1 MRKIIGLLFFG
12 IFLTGCYA
20 NSLTMVGPATGVAS
34 GKLSETATST
44 TINHIVKKQTGKTPV
59 EHVLSEKQIKTLD
72 KTKSKI
78 NPCNKNPDFCS
89 AINKRIEKTRKQLLG
104 LNLQARIEKNH
115 KKFFENKK
123 KDWNK
128 GITQL
133 KVYVPR
139 EVISCNEISLI
150 IFF

>member
-1 MRKIIGLLFFG
+1 MKKIIGLLFFG
-12 IFLTGCYA
+12 IFLTGCYT

-72 KTKSKI
+72 KSKSKI
-78 NPCNKNPDFCS
+78 NPCNKNPDFC
-89 AINKRIEKTRKQLLG
+89 AVVNKRIEKTRKQLLG

-115 KKFFENKK
+115 KRFFANQK
-123 KDWNK
+123 KD
-128 GITQL
+128 
-133 KVYVPR
+133 
-139 EVISCNEISLI
+139 
-150 IFF
+150 

>member
-1 MRKIIGLLFFG
+1 MKKIIGLLFFG
-12 IFLTGCYA
+12 IFLTGCYT

-78 NPCNKNPDFCS
+78 NPCNKNPDFC
-89 AINKRIEKTRKQLLG
+89 AVINKRIEKTRKQLLG

-115 KKFFENKK
+115 KRFFSNQK
-123 KDWNK
+123 KD
-128 GITQL
+128 
-133 KVYVPR
+133 
-139 EVISCNEISLI
+139 
-150 IFF
+150 

>member
-34 GKLSETATST
+34 GKLSETVTST
-44 TINHIVKKQTGKTPV
+44 TVRHIVKKQTGKTPI

-72 KTKSKI
+72 KTKSKM
-78 NPCNKNPDFCS
+78 NPCIKNPDFCRALNS
-89 AINKRIEKTRKQLLG
+89 RIEKTRKQLLI

-115 KKFFENKK
+115 KKLFSVQEKN
-123 KDWNK
+123 
-128 GITQL
+128 
-133 KVYVPR
+133 
-139 EVISCNEISLI
+139 
-150 IFF
+150 

>member
-1 MRKIIGLLFFG
+1 MKKIIGLLFFG
-12 IFLTGCYA
+12 LFLTGCYT

-89 AINKRIEKTRKQLLG
+89 VINKRIEKTRKQLLG

-115 KKFFENKK
+115 KRFLANQK
-123 KDWNK
+123 KD
-128 GITQL
+128 
-133 KVYVPR
+133 
-139 EVISCNEISLI
+139 
-150 IFF
+150 

>member
-12 IFLTGCYA
+12 IFLTGCYT

-44 TINHIVKKQTGKTPV
+44 TINHIVKKQTGKTPI
-59 EHVLSEKQIKTLD
+59 EHVLSEKQINTID

-78 NPCNKNPDFCS
+78 NPCNKNPDFC
-89 AINKRIEKTRKQLLG
+89 AVINKRIEKTRKQLLG

-115 KKFFENKK
+115 KRFFANQKN
-123 KDWNK
+123 D
-128 GITQL
+128 
-133 KVYVPR
+133 
-139 EVISCNEISLI
+139 
-150 IFF
+150 

>member
-44 TINHIVKKQTGKTPV
+44 TINHIVKKQTGKTPI
-59 EHVLSEKQIKTLD
+59 EHVLSEKQINTID

-78 NPCNKNPDFCS
+78 NPCNKNPDFC
-89 AINKRIEKTRKQLLG
+89 AVINKRIEKTRKQLLG

-115 KKFFENKK
+115 KRFLANQK
-123 KDWNK
+123 KD
-128 GITQL
+128 
-133 KVYVPR
+133 
-139 EVISCNEISLI
+139 
-150 IFF
+150 

>member
-123 KDWNK
+123 KD
-128 GITQL
+128 
-133 KVYVPR
+133 
-139 EVISCNEISLI
+139 
-150 IFF
+150 

>member
-12 IFLTGCYA
+12 IFLTGCYT

-44 TINHIVKKQTGKTPV
+44 TINHIVKKQTGKTPI
-59 EHVLSEKQIKTLD
+59 EHVLSEKQIKTID

-78 NPCNKNPDFCS
+78 NPCTKNPDFC
-89 AINKRIEKTRKQLLG
+89 AVINKRIEKTRKQLLG

-115 KKFFENKK
+115 KRFLSNQK
-123 KDWNK
+123 KD
-128 GITQL
+128 
-133 KVYVPR
+133 
-139 EVISCNEISLI
+139 
-150 IFF
+150 

>member
-34 GKLSETATST
+34 GKLSETVTST
-44 TINHIVKKQTGKTPV
+44 TVRHIVKKQTGKTPI

-78 NPCNKNPDFCS
+78 NPCTKNPDFCK
-89 AINKRIEKTRKQLLG
+89 AINLRIEKTRKQLLG

-115 KKFFENKK
+115 QKILENQK
-123 KDWNK
+123 KD
-128 GITQL
+128 
-133 KVYVPR
+133 
-139 EVISCNEISLI
+139 
-150 IFF
+150 